1 MYKIVAHV
9 VITLSAETECDG
21 FGTGVAVCII
31 GVQSRSA
38 DVGFVAQRGSEKFYI
53 QVSDNIS
60 GQKLKSKFLYCILEV
75 SPIKTSPAGFL

>member
-21 FGTGVAVCII
+21 FGTGVAICII
-31 GVQSRSA
+31 GEQSRSA
-38 DVGFVAQRGSEKFYI
+38 DVGFVAQEVIVHVVVRLARKE
-53 QVSDNIS
+53 
-60 GQKLKSKFLYCILEV
+60 KLKSKFLYCILEV